1 LGDRA
6 GSHGRQR
13 LLIGGLL
20 LTAVTMA
27 GFLLARTPEIAFVL
41 VALSGLVA
49 GGPYA
54 YTVGAAALDLVEPK
68 QAASVN
74 GIIDGMGY
82 LGAILAGEAVARLAV
97 ALGWNGAFAALAG
110 VCLLASGLCVV
121 LLRRSS

>member
-1 LGDRA
+1 
-6 GSHGRQR
+6 
-13 LLIGGLL
+13 
-20 LTAVTMA
+20 MA
-27 GFLLARTPEIAFVL
+27 GFLLARTPELAYGL

-82 LGAILAGEAVARLAV
+82 LGAILAGEAVAHLAV
-97 ALGWNGAFAALAG
+97 LLGWNGAFAALAV
-110 VCLLASGLCVV
+110 VCVLASVPSML
-121 LLRRSS
+121 LLRHGKINPNAQ